1 MTPLAADPIMVTTT
15 DFRNGMALLT
25 GAVNIITTNGPA
37 GQAGFT
43 ASAVCSVTDQPPTVL
58 VCVNRSAYSHHLL
71 LENRA
76 LCVNV
81 LASDQEHL
89 SALFSNRNASMEQR
103 FGGTP
108 WSTLHTGSPAL
119 DGALANF
126 DGEVVHTHEVGTH
139 TVFFVEL
146 RQVRLAEAPHS
157 GLAYFDRTYHPV
169 AREH

>member
-1 MTPLAADPIMVTTT
+1 MVTTT

-25 GAVNIITTNGPA
+25 GAVNIITTAGPA

-43 ASAVCSVTDQPPTVL
+43 ASAVCSVTDQPPTLL
-58 VCVNRSAYSHHLL
+58 VCVNRSAYSHGLL
-71 LENRA
+71 LANRK

-81 LASDQEHL
+81 LGSHQQHL
-89 SALFSNRNASMEQR
+89 SALFADRNVSMEQR

-108 WSTLHTGSPAL
+108 WSILHTGSPAL

-139 TVFFVEL
+139 TVFYAEL

-157 GLAYFDRTYHPV
+157 GLAYFDRCYHPV
-169 AREH
+169 ERPH